1 LQNANFQ
8 LQIKKR
14 SDALLRTLLCCW
26 AGLGKAWHI
35 KHFFEETSMWRN
47 TAREMAAEFLGTF
60 VLIVFG
66 VAVVAQVL
74 LSGQQNGQY
83 LSINLGWGL
92 AVTMGAYVA
101 GGISGAHL
109 NPAVTLA
116 LAAHRGFAWSKVLPY
131 VVAQVAGAFA
141 ASAVVYATY
150 YDALNFFDSGV
161 RQVTGPQATAGI
173 WATYPQ
179 PFLQPYPGG
188 LIDQIVGTALLVG
201 VIFAVGD
208 RRNFA
213 PEARLGPVVVGAL
226 VLLIGM
232 TFGYNSGYAIN
243 PARDFGPRVF
253 TALAG
258 WGSEVF
264 RAGNSWWWVPIV
276 GPCIG
281 GVLGGLIYDLLIT
294 RLHPATTETER

>member
-1 LQNANFQ
+1 ML
-8 LQIKKR
+8 
-14 SDALLRTLLCCW
+14 
-26 AGLGKAWHI
+26 
-35 KHFFEETSMWRN
+35 RN

-66 VAVVAQVL
+66 VAVVAQVV

-116 LAAHRGFAWSKVLPY
+116 LAVHRGFAWSKVLPY
-131 VVAQVAGAFA
+131 ILAQVLGAFA

-161 RQVTGPQATAGI
+161 RQITGERATAGI

-258 WGSEVF
+258 WGNEVF
-264 RAGNSWWWVPIV
+264 THGNSWWWVPIV

-281 GVLGGLIYDLLIT
+281 GVLGGLVYDLLIT
-294 RLHPATTETER
+294 RLHPAVTETER

>member
-1 LQNANFQ
+1 MPRRL
-8 LQIKKR
+8 R
-14 SDALLRTLLCCW
+14 SSDASSSRR
-26 AGLGKAWHI
+26 K
-35 KHFFEETSMWRN
+35 
-47 TAREMAAEFLGTF
+47 
-60 VLIVFG
+60 
-66 VAVVAQVL
+66 
-74 LSGQQNGQY
+74 
-83 LSINLGWGL
+83 
-92 AVTMGAYVA
+92 
-101 GGISGAHL
+101 
-109 NPAVTLA
+109 
-116 LAAHRGFAWSKVLPY
+116 
-131 VVAQVAGAFA
+131 
-141 ASAVVYATY
+141 
-150 YDALNFFDSGV
+150 
-161 RQVTGPQATAGI
+161 ATAGI

-258 WGSEVF
+258 WGNEVF
-264 RAGNSWWWVPIV
+264 THGNSWWWVPIV

-294 RLHPATTETER
+294 RLHPAATETER